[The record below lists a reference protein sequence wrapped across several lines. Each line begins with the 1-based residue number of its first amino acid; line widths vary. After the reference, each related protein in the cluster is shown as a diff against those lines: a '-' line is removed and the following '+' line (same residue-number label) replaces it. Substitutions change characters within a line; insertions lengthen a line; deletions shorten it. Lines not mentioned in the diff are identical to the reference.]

1 MEFATLID
9 FYDFE
14 RTDAEPR
21 EGAVST
27 SGIYRQDKGPSLK
40 MDIYGRDGKKE
51 TFYATIAHAEDGTSA
66 ARTENTVVTNLHK
79 SL

>member
-40 MDIYGRDGKKE
+40 MGI
-51 TFYATIAHAEDGTSA
+51 YATIAHAEDGTSA
-66 ARTENTVVTNLHK
+66 ARTVLRLHRRKVVNMQTVYDCNSK
-79 SL
+79 P